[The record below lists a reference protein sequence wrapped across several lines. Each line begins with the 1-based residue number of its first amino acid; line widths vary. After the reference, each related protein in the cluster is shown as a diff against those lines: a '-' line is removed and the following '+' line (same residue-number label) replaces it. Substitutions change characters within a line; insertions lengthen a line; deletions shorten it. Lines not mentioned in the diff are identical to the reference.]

1 MELKNVLYIYVNR
14 KIIVKSML
22 LIVLEYPIQHT
33 SNMNMENVIL
43 E

>member
-22 LIVLEYPIQHT
+22 LIVLECPIQHT